1 MVIAKFFTV
10 FDGLP
15 KDVKYNCRLELDV
28 SASSC
33 LNCAEYVAK
42 FVRHLRAAGCRVTAT
57 AHFGRAYQGGQK
69 EKPTVVP
76 DAATQQQ
83 AYDNLKQNGL
93 LSASP
98 AQARMWGREADRPAT
113 PTTGSQ
119 QLDRGKEQAK
129 AALAVLRN
137 AQVGVE
143 VLTLARMD
151 PATTGNLSAE
161 QKRMM
166 ERRAAQLEKWLAEA
180 EKELVG
186 P

>member
-1 MVIAKFFTV
+1 MIAKFFTV

-83 AYDNLKQNGL
+83 AYHNLKQNGL

-119 QLDRGKEQAK
+119 QLDRGQ
-129 AALAVLRN
+129 R
-137 AQVGVE
+137 
-143 VLTLARMD
+143 
-151 PATTGNLSAE
+151 TG
-161 QKRMM
+161 QGGTRGPPQRPG
-166 ERRAAQLEKWLAEA
+166 RRRGAHAGTD
-180 EKELVG
+180 G
-186 P
+186 PGHHR